1 MERDSTMIQR
11 LLDWIEKKL
20 DRGDTPEYLNG
31 NLRLEELFKH
41 EREEAMKDFKNEGTW
56 NG

>member
-31 NLRLEELFKH
+31 NPRLEELFEH
-41 EREEAMKDFKNEGTW
+41 EREEAMKDFKDEGTW

>member
-20 DRGDTPEYLNG
+20 DRGDTPEYLKG
-31 NLRLEELFKH
+31 NPRLEELFKQ
-41 EREEAMKDFKNEGTW
+41 ERERAMQDHKDEGMW
-56 NG
+56 ND

>member
-20 DRGDTPEYLNG
+20 DRGDAPEYLNG
-31 NLRLEELFKH
+31 NPRLEELFEQ
-41 EREEAMKDFKNEGTW
+41 EREEAMKDFKDEGTW